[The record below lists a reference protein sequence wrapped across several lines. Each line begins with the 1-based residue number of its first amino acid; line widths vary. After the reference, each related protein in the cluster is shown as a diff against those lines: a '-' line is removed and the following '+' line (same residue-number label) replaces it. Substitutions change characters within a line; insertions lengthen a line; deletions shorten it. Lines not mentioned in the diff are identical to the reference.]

1 MIDATW
7 IQRHNAGLITLSADA
22 LALCDVDKDES
33 VTIMDVT
40 AIQRYISHLKAPEG
54 IGEPIA

>member
-7 IQRHNAGLITLSADA
+7 ILRHNAGLVTLSDDA

-33 VTIMDVT
+33 VTVADVT
-40 AIQRYISHLKAPEG
+40 AIQRYFSNLKAPDG
-54 IGEPIA
+54 IGKPIV